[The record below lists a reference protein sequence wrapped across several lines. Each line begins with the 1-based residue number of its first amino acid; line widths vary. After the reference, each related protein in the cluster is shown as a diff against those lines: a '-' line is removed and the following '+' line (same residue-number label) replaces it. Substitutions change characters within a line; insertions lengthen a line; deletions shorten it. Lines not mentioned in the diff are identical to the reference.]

1 MRSSY
6 PKKIFLAL
14 LVLFAFSGCS
24 KSGWRAKVH
33 VVKAENAASKAYAL
47 RVKGRISYEER
58 LKYYKTACENFHEAY
73 REDPRV
79 FTLLRIEIA
88 ADACLRVRDQE
99 KVDLFE
105 ILRDEYI
112 REHPTETEYGDA
124 GVGMMLEG

>member
-1 MRSSY
+1 M
-6 PKKIFLAL
+6 
-14 LVLFAFSGCS
+14 
-24 KSGWRAKVH
+24 H

-47 RVKGRISYEER
+47 RVKGQISHEER
-58 LKYYKTACENFHEAY
+58 LRHYKTACENFYEAY

-79 FTLLRIEIA
+79 FTLSRIEVA

-99 KVDLFE
+99 RVGLFE
-105 ILRDEYI
+105 IFREEYI